1 MNIGSPSKNVWVP
14 QSKLA
19 WVPSLGYFLGFW
31 HSHGTRLGIE
41 VKMPTS
47 QVPGLVPGCAKKPKK
62 VPVLGAEPR
71 NFMLGSPKK
80 YKGLSKIHSTD
91 TKNWVPRSATAGA

>member
-47 QVPGLVPGCAKKPKK
+47 QVPGLVPGCAKKTQKSAGFRRGTQKFYAGEPKK
-62 VPVLGAEPR
+62 V
-71 NFMLGSPKK
+71 
-80 YKGLSKIHSTD
+80 
-91 TKNWVPRSATAGA
+91 